1 MSSKKQS
8 LEKSRETREMTRSG
22 SRTSNR
28 SDHNGNDEGIAVPVP
43 PDGGWGW
50 VITLSSFVI
59 GMIVDGIAFTFGIF
73 FSEFQNYFGA
83 NKSTTSSIN
92 SVLTGTYLSIGK
104 CPCFR
109 YSI

>member
-1 MSSKKQS
+1 MPS
-8 LEKSRETREMTRSG
+8 
-22 SRTSNR
+22 SNR
-28 SDHNGNDEGIAVPVP
+28 ERDSSNNQNTTVDDLPLTPVP

-59 GMIVDGIAFTFGIF
+59 GVIVDGIAFTFGIF
-73 FSEFQNYFGA
+73 FKEFQDYFGA

-104 CPCFR
+104 
-109 YSI
+109 YTES